1 MSTIK
6 IFDDKQE
13 KLSEII
19 LENNNISPLREL
31 HSREIQELAI
41 IWSYYSGKIE
51 GNTYSFVETEVLLRD
66 GITSAKRYRD
76 AKMLKNLYNTFIA
89 EVECIKRGDKEI
101 VNKRFLMD
109 MHSNLVSELVDERE
123 RGLIRRRA
131 LRIAATE
138 YVLLQSETEIE
149 EKLDK
154 ILDTQ
159 NEIVNPLEKAVY
171 LHCNIAKLQPFT
183 AGNRKLS
190 RLIESIVLMNE
201 DIIPIFSTN
210 LYDIRNYRNI
220 MLYFYETGDYTKYS
234 DYFLEQKMKYLQKF
248 SH

>member
-51 GNTYSFVETEVLLRD
+51 GNTYNFVETEVLLKD

-89 EVECIKRGDKEI
+89 EVERIKRGDKEI

>member
-138 YVLLQSETEIE
+138 YVPLQSETEIE

-171 LHCNIAKLQPFT
+171 LH
-183 AGNRKLS
+183 
-190 RLIESIVLMNE
+190 
-201 DIIPIFSTN
+201 
-210 LYDIRNYRNI
+210 
-220 MLYFYETGDYTKYS
+220 
-234 DYFLEQKMKYLQKF
+234 
-248 SH
+248 